1 MPAVAAAAAFA
12 MAAMSTTTGDAAGV
26 DAAAGTGASL
36 LASWLLSSS
45 ACLCAR
51 SFAVVGS
58 AAAAVGVGAIGSAAL
73 APQRDVP
80 VEDDAAVLLLVEATA
95 GAGASEKRLRF
106 LAGCA
111 SAIAKYF

>member
-1 MPAVAAAAAFA
+1 
-12 MAAMSTTTGDAAGV
+12 
-26 DAAAGTGASL
+26 L

-58 AAAAVGVGAIGSAAL
+58 AATAVGVGARRSAAL

-80 VEDDAAVLLLVEATA
+80 VVDDEGVLLLVE
-95 GAGASEKRLRF
+95 GVGASEKRLRF
-106 LAGCA
+106 LAGSA